1 MRAISLM
8 ILVLALSMS
17 RLSLGQGTT
26 NATEPQYQL
35 RAGDT
40 LMLDFRLSPELNQTV
55 IVDRDGSISLQI
67 IGRVQVSG
75 LTLDRAKALILE
87 KESTHLVRPELNL
100 SLTDFQHFYVVVAG
114 EVYLPQKL
122 EIREDMTA
130 LQAIML
136 SGGVKNTGSQ
146 TQVLLYRKVN
156 SEYAEVHPLNLRIRK
171 TVELEHDMPLMPG
184 DLILVRRSKVESVTR
199 YTRIVGLNY
208 NIVPQAY

>member
-1 MRAISLM
+1 
-8 ILVLALSMS
+8 
-17 RLSLGQGTT
+17 
-26 NATEPQYQL
+26 
-35 RAGDT
+35 
-40 LMLDFRLSPELNQTV
+40 
-55 IVDRDGSISLQI
+55 
-67 IGRVQVSG
+67 
-75 LTLDRAKALILE
+75 
-87 KESTHLVRPELNL
+87 
-100 SLTDFQHFYVVVAG
+100 
-114 EVYLPQKL
+114 
-122 EIREDMTA
+122 MTA

-171 TVELEHDMPLMPG
+171 TVELEQDMPLMPG

>member
-1 MRAISLM
+1 MRAINLM
-8 ILVLALSMS
+8 ILVLALCTNGRSV
-17 RLSLGQGTT
+17 GQGTS
-26 NATEPQYQL
+26 ATEPQYQL

-67 IGRVQVSG
+67 IGRVQVAG
-75 LTLDRAKALILE
+75 LTLDRAKALILD

-136 SGGVKNTGSQ
+136 SGGIKNTGSQ
-146 TQVLLYRKVN
+146 TRVLLYRKVN
-156 SEYAEVHPLNLRIRK
+156 SEYAEVHPLNLRISK

-184 DLILVRRSKVESVTR
+184 DLILVRRSKVESVSR

>member
-1 MRAISLM
+1 MRALNLM
-8 ILVLALSMS
+8 ILVLALSMNG
-17 RLSLGQGTT
+17 LSLGQVT

-67 IGRVQVSG
+67 IGRVQVAG

-171 TVELEHDMPLMPG
+171 TVELEQDMPLMPG